1 MYDCQTDNYTDFDAP
16 AAAVL
21 RPASSLNGVLHA
33 HSLHADTHGALAS
46 LAAHAAMLGYI
57 PRHKGTS
64 LLISDVSLDDALA
77 INSRFAAQLVIS
89 CELRQ
94 DPPARHR

>member
-16 AAAVL
+16 ASAVL
-21 RPASSLNGVLHA
+21 RPVSCLNGVLHA
-33 HSLHADTHGALAS
+33 HSLHPDTHGALAS
-46 LAAHAAMLGYI
+46 LAAHAAMLGYT

-77 INSRFAAQLVIS
+77 INSRFAVQLVIS